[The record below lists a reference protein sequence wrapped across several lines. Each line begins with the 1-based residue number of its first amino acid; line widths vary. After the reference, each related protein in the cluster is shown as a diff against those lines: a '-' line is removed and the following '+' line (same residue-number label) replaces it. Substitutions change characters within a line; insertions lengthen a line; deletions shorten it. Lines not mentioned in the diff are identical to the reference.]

1 MTDTSHRSGL
11 TDDIYEKLV
20 NDEDARA
27 CKSIPESACQEVSG
41 NFLKT
46 LLSMFFSKLGDALV
60 NPKITLPWLM
70 QSVGA
75 PAWMLGWLVP
85 IRESGSML
93 PQLAIASVVRT
104 MAVRKWMWV
113 LGSALQAMAV
123 SGIAAVAF
131 FLEGSIAGWSMLALV
146 VIFSLSRG
154 LSSVASKDVLGKTIP
169 KPRRGT
175 LNGWAET
182 AAGLIT
188 LTVALLLISGVLGE
202 GSTTL
207 YASGFALAALM
218 WIIAGGIYAGI
229 NEFPGE
235 TDGGNNGLKE
245 AFARLSLLKTDAP
258 FRLFLLSRSLLLCSA
273 LTAPFIVV
281 LAHQELDAAISMLAL
296 FMAASGAGSLVSG
309 RFWGRFADVSSRLVM
324 VRAGMMSA
332 AVGGVIFLLGVFRSE
347 WLSEIWVLPLLY
359 FVLSIAHQGVRLG
372 RKTYVVNLGEGNKRT
387 DYVSVGNTLIGVM
400 LLMTGFI
407 SLLEPLIG
415 VSGVILILSFMGM
428 AGSWMAI
435 KLPEVER

>member
-1 MTDTSHRSGL
+1 MPAPSDLSHL

-27 CKSIPESACQEVSG
+27 CKSIPESACQEVPG

-93 PQLAIASVVRT
+93 PQLAIASVIRT
-104 MAVRKWMWV
+104 MAIRKWMWV
-113 LGSALQAMAV
+113 LGSLLQAAAV
-123 SGIAAVAF
+123 LGIAAVAF
-131 FLEGSIAGWSMLALV
+131 LLDGTPAGWAMLSLV
-146 VIFSLSRG
+146 VVFSLSRG
-154 LSSVASKDVLGKTIP
+154 LGSVASKDVLGKTIP
-169 KPRRGT
+169 KPKRGT

-188 LTVALLLISGVLGE
+188 LTVALLLIAGVLGD

-207 YASGFALAALM
+207 YAIGFAVAAGMWLLAALVYS
-218 WIIAGGIYAGI
+218 GIK
-229 NEFPGE
+229 EFPGE

-258 FRLFLLSRSLLLCSA
+258 FRRFLISRSLLLCSA

-281 LAHQELDAAISMLAL
+281 LAHQELEAAIGMLAL

-332 AVGGVIFLLGVFRSE
+332 AVGLVIFALGVSRPD
-347 WLSEIWVLPLLY
+347 WLSQIWVLPLLY

-400 LLMTGFI
+400 LLLTGFI
-407 SLLEPLIG
+407 SMLEPVIG
-415 VSGVILILSFMGM
+415 VSGVILILSLMGL

-435 KLPEVER
+435 RLPEVED

>member
-1 MTDTSHRSGL
+1 MPAPSDLSHL

-27 CKSIPESACQEVSG
+27 CKSIPESACQEVPG

-93 PQLAIASVVRT
+93 PQLAIASVIRT
-104 MAVRKWMWV
+104 MAIRKWMWV
-113 LGSALQAMAV
+113 LGSLLQAAAV
-123 SGIAAVAF
+123 LGIAAVAF
-131 FLEGSIAGWSMLALV
+131 LLDGTPAGWAMLSLV
-146 VIFSLSRG
+146 VVFSLSRG

-169 KPRRGT
+169 KPKRGT

-188 LTVALLLISGVLGE
+188 LTVALLLIAGVLGD

-207 YASGFALAALM
+207 YAIGFAVAAGMWLLAALVYS
-218 WIIAGGIYAGI
+218 GIK
-229 NEFPGE
+229 EFPGE

-258 FRLFLLSRSLLLCSA
+258 FRRFLISRSLLLCSA

-281 LAHQELDAAISMLAL
+281 LAHQELEAAIGMLAL

-332 AVGGVIFLLGVFRSE
+332 AVGLVIFALGVSRPD
-347 WLSEIWVLPLLY
+347 WLSQIWVLPLLY

-400 LLMTGFI
+400 LLLTGFI
-407 SLLEPLIG
+407 SMLEPVIG
-415 VSGVILILSFMGM
+415 VSGVILILSLMGL

-435 KLPEVER
+435 RLPEVED

>member
-1 MTDTSHRSGL
+1 
-11 TDDIYEKLV
+11 
-20 NDEDARA
+20 
-27 CKSIPESACQEVSG
+27 
-41 NFLKT
+41 
-46 LLSMFFSKLGDALV
+46 
-60 NPKITLPWLM
+60 
-70 QSVGA
+70 
-75 PAWMLGWLVP
+75 
-85 IRESGSML
+85 
-93 PQLAIASVVRT
+93 
-104 MAVRKWMWV
+104 
-113 LGSALQAMAV
+113 
-123 SGIAAVAF
+123 
-131 FLEGSIAGWSMLALV
+131 
-146 VIFSLSRG
+146 
-154 LSSVASKDVLGKTIP
+154 
-169 KPRRGT
+169 
-175 LNGWAET
+175 
-182 AAGLIT
+182 
-188 LTVALLLISGVLGE
+188 GE

-218 WIIAGGIYAGI
+218 WVIAGSVYAGI

-258 FRLFLLSRSLLLCSA
+258 FRRFLLSRSLLLCSA

-281 LAHQELDAAISMLAL
+281 LAHQELNEAISMLAL

-332 AVGGVIFLLGVFRSE
+332 AVGGVIFLVGAFRTE

-435 KLPEVER
+435 KLPEVEG